1 MSTNKAEPKDKAAF
15 SSLIPIFQF
24 IKPYKW
30 VVFSALVALLVTAGV
45 NLSLGQGVKFVI
57 DHGFIAGS
65 QEQLKQAIIVLIG
78 LISLLAVGTFS
89 RFYLMSWI
97 GERVSNDIRKAVF
110 DRIVTLHPSYFEEN
124 RSGELMSR
132 LTTDTTLLQ
141 SIIGS
146 SFSMALRSALMLVGG
161 LAMLLFT
168 NLKLTLVVVACV
180 PLVLVPMMVFGRKV
194 RKLASSSQDAIADI
208 STYAGE
214 IIQNIKVVQS

>member
-1 MSTNKAEPKDKAAF
+1 LKYFYLQPYLYLIHKKESSMSKSQHQDKAAF
-15 SSLIPIFQF
+15 SSLIPIFEF

-30 VVFSALVALLVTAGV
+30 VVFAALVALLLTAGV

-65 QEQLKQAIIVLIG
+65 QAQLKQAVLVLIG
-78 LISLLAVGTFS
+78 LISLLAIGTFS

-110 DRIVTLHPSYFEEN
+110 ERIVTLHPSYFEEN

-161 LAMLLFT
+161 LVMLLVTNFT
-168 NLKLTLVVVACV
+168 VPKPCDKTKLTEAY
-180 PLVLVPMMVFGRKV
+180 
-194 RKLASSSQDAIADI
+194 DAAMGKWLD
-208 STYAGE
+208 
-214 IIQNIKVVQS
+214 KK